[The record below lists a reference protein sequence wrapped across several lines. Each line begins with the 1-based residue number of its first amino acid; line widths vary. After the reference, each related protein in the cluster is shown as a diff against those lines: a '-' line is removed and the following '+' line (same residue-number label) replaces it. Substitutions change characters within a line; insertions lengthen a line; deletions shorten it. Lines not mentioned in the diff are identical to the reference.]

1 MTITLHHLENSRSQR
16 IIWLLEELGLDY
28 EIKRYERDPKTSKAP
43 DSLKAIHPL
52 GKSPMIEDDG
62 DVIIETAVI
71 VEYLVDKAGGKLGA
85 PDDKKDARLYTQYLH
100 FAEASLMPP
109 LYASLVVGRLGLLG
123 LPARGA
129 VQRMVTE
136 PLAWL
141 ETELESR
148 DYFAGDSLTAADI
161 MMSFPIEAAGTR
173 LGLEKFPNLKAYLD
187 RIHSRSQYQ
196 AALEKGGPYAFA

>member
-1 MTITLHHLENSRSQR
+1 MTITVHHLENSRSQR
-16 IIWLLEELGLDY
+16 IIWLLEELGLPY

-43 DSLKAIHPL
+43 ESLKAIHPL

-71 VEYLVDKAGGKLGA
+71 VEYLVEKSGGKLGA
-85 PDDKKDARLYTQYLH
+85 PSDANGARLYSQYLH

-129 VQRMVTE
+129 VRKMVTE

-148 DYFAGDSLTAADI
+148 DYFAGDTLTAADI

-173 LGLEKFPNLKAYLD
+173 LGLEEFPNLKAYLD
-187 RIHSRSQYQ
+187 RIHSRPQYQ
-196 AALEKGGPYAFA
+196 TALEKGGPYAFA